1 MARNATAIK
10 KMDAH
15 LKYLNKE
22 YDDETSE
29 MMKWRNIARIVR
41 EARRIRASDSNI
53 QLVCTLPKE
62 KKPKKAKKKVE
73 KAKKS
78 VKPKI

>member
-62 KKPKKAKKKVE
+62 KKPKKAKK
-73 KAKKS
+73 AKKS

>member
-22 YDDETSE
+22 YKDKTSQ
-29 MMKWRNIARIVR
+29 MMKWRHIARIVR

-62 KKPKKAKKKVE
+62 KKPKKAKK
-73 KAKKS
+73 AKKS

>member
-1 MARNATAIK
+1 MPRNATARNIK

-15 LKYLNKE
+15 LEYLNKK
-22 YDDETSE
+22 YDEKKSQT
-29 MMKWRNIARIVR
+29 MKWRHIARIVR

-53 QLVCTLPKE
+53 QLVCRLPKE
-62 KKPKKAKKKVE
+62 RKPKKAKKKVE

-78 VKPKI
+78 M